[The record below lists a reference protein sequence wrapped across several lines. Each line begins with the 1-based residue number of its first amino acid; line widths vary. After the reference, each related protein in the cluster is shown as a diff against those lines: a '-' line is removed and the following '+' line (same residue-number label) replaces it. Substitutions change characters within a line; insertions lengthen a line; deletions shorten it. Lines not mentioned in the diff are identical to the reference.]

1 MKQDKQS
8 IAQSAD
14 APLSKTLPGIIS
26 HPLARRAGMLGLRFL
41 IGFCL
46 SHARLPGDTAP
57 LGVSW
62 LAAAP
67 SGAGG
72 VLTLL
77 GVLTGYL
84 TQWGAVNA
92 VQYIAV
98 SLLVYAASAVFRST
112 AIAKHNAF
120 IPAVTAV
127 IGGFTGIVFLIS
139 DGFSAESAL
148 FYITD
153 TLLMSGLAF
162 FYQLAFAPGMGERR
176 FKRSISLLLLSS
188 TLIISLSGLT
198 FMDVLHPARI
208 CAGIFLLYSAWQ
220 GGMGSGCASG
230 LVLGLAL
237 DLNLGYPFFSM
248 SLGFAGLL
256 SGIFRRMGKLTM
268 VIVYVLGSG
277 IAALWA
283 GTETL
288 RVSALLETFAVSVI
302 AMLLPL
308 KAGAREIVSA
318 EEPFRHL
325 DSGRRSQGYARR
337 RLTGASSA
345 FRELYE
351 TLSGAFDRDRQRN
364 DNDIAMVYDRVA
376 DRVCRRCRMRSDCWD
391 KHNDAT
397 CQALSDASGR
407 LLENM
412 QAEPA
417 DFPSYFSHRCI
428 QMNAFTNAAN
438 EELQAMLQRRRYRS
452 RLMENRRQVC
462 RQYAEVSRIL
472 DDVADEVSQ
481 GVEFDESAE
490 RHVER
495 FLESISLTH
504 VRAAVYRDNA
514 GRRHVE
520 LTSPKTEN
528 GTSGTLT
535 VLASERGFIRSLAGC
550 AGFPLSLPEERH
562 TPEEERLL
570 FPEAESLEAVVGAVS
585 HKKQGQ
591 SVSGDCGAWFKTE
604 KGKVYLILA
613 DGMGSGKEAAREA
626 AQACTLLERFL
637 RAGIAPE
644 ISLEM
649 LNSALVLRSEVDTS
663 FVTVDL
669 LLCDLFTGGATLYK
683 HGASAS
689 YIKRG
694 DHVQRVNGRSLPA
707 GARLNTADTTHIT
720 LKPGDT
726 LLLVSDGITG
736 QGDDTWLCE
745 GLASYT
751 GEGPRD
757 LAEHALEMSVHHHG
771 KGDDMTALALTLS

>member
-1 MKQDKQS
+1 MKQIKQS
-8 IAQSAD
+8 IGQSAD
-14 APLSKTLPGIIS
+14 ASLSKAALGVFS
-26 HPLARRAGMLGLRFL
+26 HPLSRRIGMTALRFL

-67 SGAGG
+67 AGAGG
-72 VLTLL
+72 VVTLL
-77 GVLTGYL
+77 GVLIGYL
-84 TQWGAVNA
+84 TQWGSVNA

-112 AIAKHNAF
+112 PLAGHAAF
-120 IPAVTAV
+120 MPAVTALT
-127 IGGFTGIVFLIS
+127 GGFIGFVFLAIS
-139 DGFSAESAL
+139 GFTAGAFL
-148 FYITD
+148 FCVTD
-153 TLLMSGLAF
+153 MLLMSGMAF
-162 FYQLAFAPGMGERR
+162 FYRQAFAPGLGERR
-176 FKRSISLLLLSS
+176 FKRSVSILLLAS
-188 TLIISLSGLT
+188 TLIVSLSGLT
-198 FMDVLHPARI
+198 FMEVLHPARI
-208 CAGIFLLYSAWQ
+208 CAGIFLLYSTWR
-220 GGMGSGCASG
+220 GGMGSGCATG
-230 LVLGLAL
+230 LVMGLAL
-237 DLNLGYPFFSM
+237 DLSLGYPFFSM

-256 SGIFRRMGKLTM
+256 AGIFRRMGKLTM

-283 GTETL
+283 GTEAL
-288 RVSALLETFAVSVI
+288 RVAVLLETFAISVI
-302 AMLLPL
+302 TMLLPL
-308 KAGAREIVSA
+308 KSGMHEMVT
-318 EEPFRHL
+318 EDEPFMHR
-325 DSGRRSQGYARR
+325 DAGRRTQGYARR

-351 TLSGAFDRDRQRN
+351 TLSGAFDRDRYRN

-376 DRVCRRCRMRSDCWD
+376 DRVCRRCRMRSECWD
-391 KHNDAT
+391 THNAAT
-397 CQALSDASGR
+397 CHALSDASGR

-412 QAEPA
+412 RAESG
-417 DFPSYFSHRCI
+417 DFPGFFSHRCI
-428 QMNAFTNAAN
+428 QMNAFVQAAN
-438 EELQAMLQRRRYRS
+438 EELQSMLQRRQYRS

-472 DDVADEVSQ
+472 DDVAEEVSQ
-481 GVEFDESAE
+481 GVEFDEVAE
-490 RHVER
+490 RRVAG
-495 FLESISLTH
+495 FLESVGLHHAQT
-504 VRAAVYRDNA
+504 AVYRDNA
-514 GRRHVE
+514 ERRHVE
-520 LTSPKTEN
+520 LTCPSGEH
-528 GTSGTLT
+528 SGTLT
-535 VLASERGFIRSLAGC
+535 ALATEHGFIRTLSGY

-562 TPEEERLL
+562 TPEGERLL
-570 FPEAESLEAVVGAVS
+570 FPEAEALEAVVGAVS

-591 SVSGDCGAWFKTE
+591 SVSGDCGSWFKTE
-604 KGKVYLILA
+604 RGKVYLILA
-613 DGMGSGKEAAREA
+613 DGMGSGQEAAREA

-644 ISLEM
+644 VSLEM

-669 LLCDLFTGGATLYK
+669 LICDLFTGGATLYK

-694 DHVQRVNGRSLPA
+694 DQVQRVNGRSLPA

-720 LKPGDT
+720 LKSGDT

-736 QGDDTWLCE
+736 QGDDKWLCD
-745 GLASYT
+745 GIGAFNA
-751 GEGPRD
+751 EGPRD
-757 LAEHALEMSVHHHG
+757 LAERVLEMSVLHHG